1 MASNSAAG
9 APGTIGPGGVALLDI
24 EGTITPIAFVK
35 ETLFP
40 FARRRIAQY
49 VTANQDSAIVAAQIA
64 AVAKLTGA
72 ARPDAAAAVH
82 VLLQWSDE
90 DRKVS
95 PLKTLQG
102 LIWREGYES
111 GELRAPVF
119 PDAVQQMHAWHARKE
134 PIYIYSSGSVAAQK
148 LLLRYSDQGDL
159 LPLCSGHFDTTVGT
173 KLDASSYEQIA
184 SQVGKVPADFTFF
197 SDHVGEVVAARA
209 AGMGAVRLQ
218 RPGEVPPTADPWD
231 GPVLRGFGGQ

>member
-1 MASNSAAG
+1 MTS
-9 APGTIGPGGVALLDI
+9 APGHVGPGGVALLDI

-40 FARRRIAQY
+40 YARQRIAGY
-49 VTANQDSAIVAAQIA
+49 VTANQGSAAVSAQIA
-64 AVAKLTGA
+64 EIAKLTGG

-90 DRKVS
+90 DRKVT

-102 LIWREGYES
+102 LIWRAGYES

-119 PDAVQQMHAWHARKE
+119 PDAVQQMRVWNARGV

-159 LPLCSGHFDTTVGT
+159 LPLCAGYFDTTVGP
-173 KLDASSYEQIA
+173 KVEASSYEQIA
-184 SQVGKVPADFTFF
+184 TEVGKEPSGFTFF
-197 SDHVGEVVAARA
+197 SDHVGEVAAARR
-209 AGMGAVRLQ
+209 AGMGAVRLE
-218 RPGEVPPTADPWD
+218 RPGEVPPTADRWD

>member
-1 MASNSAAG
+1 M
-9 APGTIGPGGVALLDI
+9 PGTVGPGGAALLDI

-40 FARRRIAQY
+40 YARQRMAQY
-49 VTANQDSAIVAAQIA
+49 VTAHQDNAIVAAQLAEI
-64 AVAKLTGA
+64 AKLTGG

-90 DRKVS
+90 DRKVA

-102 LIWREGYES
+102 LIWRAGYES

-119 PDAVQQMHAWHARKE
+119 PDAAQQMHAWHARKV

-148 LLLRYSDQGDL
+148 LLLRYSDRGDL
-159 LPLCSGHFDTTVGT
+159 LPLCSGYFDTTVGP

-184 SQVGKVPADFTFF
+184 KQVGKAPADLTFF
-197 SDHVGEVVAARA
+197 SDHVGEVAAART
-209 AGMGAVRLQ
+209 AGMGAVRLH
-218 RPGEVPPTADPWD
+218 RPGEVPPSADPWD
-231 GPVLRGFGGQ
+231 GPVLRSFGGQ